1 MFTVYFISLLVTLL
15 ICVII
20 YIKLTITSR
29 EELNTFL
36 LILIALG
43 LWFYVGYEIY
53 HIEKAKSEVRKGI
66 EKAKSEVRKGIEEFQ
81 DAFESIPESYRY

>member
-1 MFTVYFISLLVTLL
+1 MSTVYFISLLVTLL

-66 EKAKSEVRKGIEEFQ
+66 EEFQ
-81 DAFESIPESYRY
+81 DAIESIPESYRY